1 MIKHQ
6 HVPPQKEKQKGLP
19 QKFARF
25 ILFRPNKKRSFN
37 LLCVLDPCSS
47 SVQDST
53 TSGGGKA

>member
-1 MIKHQ
+1 MIKH
-6 HVPPQKEKQKGLP
+6 HVPPQKEKKGLP